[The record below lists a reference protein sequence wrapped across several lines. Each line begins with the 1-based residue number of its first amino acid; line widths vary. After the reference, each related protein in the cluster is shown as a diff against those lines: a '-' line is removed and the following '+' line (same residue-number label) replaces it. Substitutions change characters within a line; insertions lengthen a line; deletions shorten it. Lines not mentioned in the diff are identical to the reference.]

1 MEEDIAEMIRAIPIA
16 PREVTTITMATRR
29 GTRTAT
35 CLRIAI
41 QVDRKVHANVGTATV
56 QVEEDDGVIAM
67 TERTATADAIT
78 VGTSLSTAGMTAPF
92 VTRTRKVTTRTML
105 MLHKSVPNMSLFLK
119 RGASKFRELREKP
132 I

>member
-1 MEEDIAEMIRAIPIA
+1 
-16 PREVTTITMATRR
+16 MATRR
-29 GTRTAT
+29 GTRTAS

-78 VGTSLSTAGMTAPF
+78 AGTLLSAAGMTAPF
-92 VTRTRKVTTRTML
+92 ATRTRKVTARTHVNAAQVSSPRECISHAWCTITENAGL
-105 MLHKSVPNMSLFLK
+105 ENFQVVIGD
-119 RGASKFRELREKP
+119 GAERPPSNDEMY
-132 I
+132 